1 MSKEYRGQKTDKSN
15 NGPMVNFTRPSFS
28 PYRDLCNM
36 DPRNYILGRLTHY
49 SFHLKQILLF
59 LIIFVQIPLS
69 KKSESINNGIYISI
83 ISPII
88 SYNVQF
94 FQLNI
99 ILLVKTINITLNI
112 NLDGIFVG
120 MKLK

>member
-1 MSKEYRGQKTDKSN
+1 
-15 NGPMVNFTRPSFS
+15 
-28 PYRDLCNM
+28 M

-69 KKSESINNGIYISI
+69 KISESINNGIYISL

-88 SYNVQF
+88 SYTVQF